1 MPTTEQHL
9 RQAQHNEA
17 FLATFDLGITPYRDW
32 AATVTFYAA
41 LHYLRALMARNL
53 YTNVSTYA
61 DMDTAFTRLGIL
73 KRHAEIYDAYR
84 QLKDDSRAARY
95 DAWLPT
101 GADVLDMQE
110 ELRKI
115 REFVVA
121 NV

>member
-9 RQAQHNEA
+9 RQATHNEA
-17 FLATFDLGITPYRDW
+17 FLATFDFAVTPYLDW

-41 LHYLRALMARNL
+41 LHYLRALTARNL

-61 DMDTAFTRLGIL
+61 DMDTAFARLAIL
-73 KRHAEIYDAYR
+73 KRHPEIYDAYR

-101 GADVLDMQE
+101 GGDVVDMQE
-110 ELRKI
+110 ELKKI
-115 REFVVA
+115 REFVLA